1 VNAICYGAKLMLP
14 GVLMYDQG
22 IELNEEIVI
31 VSTKGEAVAI
41 GKYSQS
47 NIVILYIIQSLILLV
62 PKYLI

>member
-1 VNAICYGAKLMLP
+1 VNAICYGAKVMLP

-41 GKYSQS
+41 GKYSQN
-47 NIVILYIIQSLILLV
+47 NIMILYIIQFFILLV
-62 PKYLI
+62 LKCLI